1 MILALFLCVKPTEFF
16 YFFFFIYETK
26 QEIKITK
33 SPLEENMNVLSPT
46 GALQP
51 HVVTKSVTK
60 TNTGKLSYQKLPK
73 LCVCVFLFAC
83 E

>member
-1 MILALFLCVKPTEFF
+1 
-16 YFFFFIYETK
+16 
-26 QEIKITK
+26 
-33 SPLEENMNVLSPT
+33 MNVLSPT

-73 LCVCVFLFAC
+73 LCVCVFLFAHGKKQQKNKHFSLHVFT
-83 E
+83 EKRIKELFFPPVLKS